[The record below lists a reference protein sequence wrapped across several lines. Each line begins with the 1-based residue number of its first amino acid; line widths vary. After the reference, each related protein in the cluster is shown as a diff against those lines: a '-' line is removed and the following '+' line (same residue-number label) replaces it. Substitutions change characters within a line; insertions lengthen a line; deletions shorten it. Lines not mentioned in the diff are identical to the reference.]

1 MKGFPF
7 ADLIVTGTLILLMQT
22 VLLTKN
28 SVRLI
33 TAQLGKSMLLIEESL
48 NKVAPKEKFHLI
60 LIAEVGK
67 KTGIINSQLY
77 QS

>member
-1 MKGFPF
+1 M
-7 ADLIVTGTLILLMQT
+7 ILLMQT

-33 TAQLGKSMLLIEESL
+33 TPQLGKSMLLIEESL

-60 LIAEVGK
+60 LTEVGK
-67 KTGIINSQLY
+67 NTGIINSQLY